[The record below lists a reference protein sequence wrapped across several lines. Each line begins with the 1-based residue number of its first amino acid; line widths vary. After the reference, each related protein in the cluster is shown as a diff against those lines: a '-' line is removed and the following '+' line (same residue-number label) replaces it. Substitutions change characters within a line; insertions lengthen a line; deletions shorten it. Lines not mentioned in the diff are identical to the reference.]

1 MNFIHP
7 LFFRRALSGDGK
19 DAPIPQWASSEY
31 GAAES
36 RYRGRM
42 CNLPDDFLRVSY
54 QLPLSCYCSVHI
66 IATWLLPKN
75 NCR

>member
-1 MNFIHP
+1 MNELHSP
-7 LFFRRALSGDGK
+7 LFFRRALSGDVK

-54 QLPLSCYCSVHI
+54 
-66 IATWLLPKN
+66 
-75 NCR
+75 